1 VKAAVSPS
9 QPGVGRVD
17 YSAWLAISDGSILTA
32 YCSCPAGAGRSCSH
46 VAAIAYSV
54 IIAWDHG
61 IAGETCTDR
70 ERLWGKGSNKILS
83 CHEELAD
90 IVVENM
96 KFNYVESDKV
106 AKPQQLLDHKDIR
119 TFVET
124 NPFRKLWECRG
135 TMLNW
140 VLTAPETVAVAK
152 QPLLHEHHDI
162 IASGAT
168 VPSCSSCKVFFNKYV
183 EIGNNKVNLLQE
195 QTKRQASSLWTD
207 SRKVRLTAS
216 KLSSVPKT
224 TRANPEKFVTS
235 HIYNRF
241 KGCAATRHGQKCEP
255 LALKWFEHHSGLTVQ
270 SSGLVLRRDEQYFGA
285 SPDGISTKKLSSR

>member
-1 VKAAVSPS
+1 
-9 QPGVGRVD
+9 
-17 YSAWLAISDGSILTA
+17 
-32 YCSCPAGAGRSCSH
+32 
-46 VAAIAYSV
+46 
-54 IIAWDHG
+54 
-61 IAGETCTDR
+61 
-70 ERLWGKGSNKILS
+70 
-83 CHEELAD
+83 
-90 IVVENM
+90 M

-195 QTKRQASSLWTD
+195 QTKQQASSLWTD

-285 SPDGISTKKLSSR
+285 SPDGIIDKETIIEIKCPTRRIADLVQSGKYDVSLDTNGNTFLNPKGKNGYPSTDDHVLHKHQSVQVYRVERNRPTNCA